1 MRWHG
6 SRWSGRQTAWTEE
19 WVVEREGA
27 EALSFRLEQQ
37 MQWQEATAVRAGR
50 QPPVDP
56 DGAEL
61 EGIGEGVRVYRTHE
75 VPGTM
80 DGRAALL
87 TQRLVKRLENACWE
101 SDVEVECYRYA
112 DPPVSRR

>member
-1 MRWHG
+1 MARLTVQ
-6 SRWSGRQTAWTEE
+6 RTAAGLDEE
-19 WVVEREGA
+19 WVVTRGAA
-27 EALSFRLEQQ
+27 EALKFRLEQQ

-50 QPPVDP
+50 QPQVDP

-61 EGIGEGVRVYRTHE
+61 ERIGDGVRVYRVHE
-75 VPGTM
+75 VPGVM

-101 SDVEVECYRYA
+101 SDVEVECYRYT
-112 DPPVSRR
+112 DPLPRL

>member
-1 MRWHG
+1 MPRLTVERMAHG
-6 SRWSGRQTAWTEE
+6 LDEE
-19 WVVEREGA
+19 WVVKREGA

-50 QPPVDP
+50 QPQVDP

-61 EGIGEGVRVYRTHE
+61 EEIREGVRVYRSHE
-75 VPGTM
+75 VPGLM

-87 TQRLVKRLENACWE
+87 TRRLVKRLENAYWE
-101 SDVEVECYRYA
+101 SDVEVECYHYA
-112 DPPVSRR
+112 DPGGLGR

>member
-1 MRWHG
+1 MARLTLE
-6 SRWSGRQTAWTEE
+6 RTADGLDEE
-19 WVVEREGA
+19 WVVKREGA
-27 EALSFRLEQQ
+27 EALKFRLEQQ

-61 EGIGEGVRVYRTHE
+61 EGIGEGVRVYRVHE
-75 VPGTM
+75 VPGVM

-87 TQRLVKRLENACWE
+87 TQRLVKRLENARWE
-101 SDVEVECYRYA
+101 SDIEVECYRYT
-112 DPPVSRR
+112 DPRAHR

>member
-1 MRWHG
+1 MPRLTVERTSDG
-6 SRWSGRQTAWTEE
+6 LGEE
-19 WVVEREGA
+19 WVVKREGA
-27 EALSFRLEQQ
+27 EALKFRLEQQ

-61 EGIGEGVRVYRTHE
+61 VGIGEGVRVYRAHE

-80 DGRAALL
+80 DGRPALL
-87 TQRLVKRLENACWE
+87 TQRLVKRLENSHWE
-101 SDVEVECYRYA
+101 SEFEVDCYRYA
-112 DPPVSRR
+112 DPDVSRR

>member
-1 MRWHG
+1 MARLTVE
-6 SRWSGRQTAWTEE
+6 RTADGLDEE
-19 WVVEREGA
+19 WVVMREGA

-50 QPPVDP
+50 QPSVDP

-61 EGIGEGVRVYRTHE
+61 EGIGEGVRVYRSHE
-75 VPGTM
+75 VPGMM

-87 TQRLVKRLENACWE
+87 TQRLVKRLESDYWD

-112 DPPVSRR
+112 EPRVVRR

>member
-1 MRWHG
+1 MARLTVE
-6 SRWSGRQTAWTEE
+6 RTADGLDEE
-19 WVVEREGA
+19 WVVKREGA

-61 EGIGEGVRVYRTHE
+61 EGIDDGVRVYRTHE
-75 VPGTM
+75 VPGMM
-80 DGRAALL
+80 DGHAALV
-87 TQRLVKRLENACWE
+87 TQRLVKRLENDHWE

-112 DPPVSRR
+112 DPRVSRR

>member
-1 MRWHG
+1 MPRL
-6 SRWSGRQTAWTEE
+6 T
-19 WVVEREGA
+19 VERTADGLGEERVVKREDA

-61 EGIGEGVRVYRTHE
+61 EESAKASVSTAS
-75 VPGTM
+75 TKS
-80 DGRAALL
+80 RA
-87 TQRLVKRLENACWE
+87 
-101 SDVEVECYRYA
+101 
-112 DPPVSRR
+112 